1 MADLSYKV
9 VLLGESNVGKEQYI
23 FRLKESKYGSNP
35 EILITSSN
43 FIKKTLKFK
52 DGKSISLDIFDTAG
66 KEEYRS
72 LANID
77 IKDARV
83 VILVYDIT
91 NEKSFTELKEYWYEQ
106 VKKIGRKDVIFAVAA
121 NKYELYEQMRVE
133 NEKGKEFAKSIGA
146 GFFLTSS
153 KSDSGFNKMLEYI
166 GKKLIDPNYYYDEDE
181 EKKKEREEYERM
193 KKEKA
198 KLKEERKTEK
208 KEENKQCIIF

>member
-52 DGKSISLDIFDTAG
+52 DGKSISLGIFDTAG

-72 LANID
+72 LANIY

-121 NKYELYEQMRVE
+121 NKYE
-133 NEKGKEFAKSIGA
+133 
-146 GFFLTSS
+146 
-153 KSDSGFNKMLEYI
+153 
-166 GKKLIDPNYYYDEDE
+166 
-181 EKKKEREEYERM
+181 
-193 KKEKA
+193 
-198 KLKEERKTEK
+198 
-208 KEENKQCIIF
+208 